1 MEKEKKTKKK
11 KIWLV
16 VLILLILLVFSVVL
30 FLILSNHG
38 KYTIVF
44 DTDGGSP
51 ISSIEVKNGEIVK
64 MPENPTKEGY
74 VFAGWV
80 DKNNNIVTSGIE
92 FKEDLTIKAL
102 WISKEKEI
110 KIVTFDTDG
119 GNDIGDVLVEDG
131 VITRL
136 PMEPT
141 KEGYVFAGWINE
153 KNKIIQIGTKITDN
167 TKVKAIWISKDS
179 KVNKITFDVDGGSK
193 VYSIIIENG
202 KNFIFPVEPSKEGF
216 VFRGW
221 KTEKEEKVTEETI
234 ITSNMKL
241 KAIWLEPYTCPTGC
255 TPIEDGSKCS
265 KTTVTDLV
273 VYTGCPSGTETVER
287 FCSAHKRQVTI
298 GFDDD
303 VTYEYAGILC
313 NGSHSNFC
321 IDYGSRYTTQS
332 DGCPSGYF
340 KYTYSQSG
348 LDASY
353 GCAKRYEKGGS
364 YCPDGYAREGDKCT
378 KTETIA
384 CVAN

>member
-1 MEKEKKTKKK
+1 MEKQEKKTKKK
-11 KIWLV
+11 KIWLI
-16 VLILLILLVFSVVL
+16 VLILLILLALSVVL
-30 FLILSNHG
+30 FLVLSNNG

-44 DTDGGSP
+44 DTDGGTSIP
-51 ISSIEVKNGEIVK
+51 SIEVKNGEIVK

-80 DKNNNIVTSGIE
+80 DKKNNIVTSGIE

-110 KIVTFDTDG
+110 KTVTFDTDG

-136 PMEPT
+136 PIEPT

-153 KNKIIQIGTKITDN
+153 ENKIIQIGTKITDN
-167 TKVKAIWISKDS
+167 TKVKALWISKDA
-179 KVNKITFDVDGGSK
+179 KVNKITFDVDGGSE

-234 ITSNMKL
+234 IASNMKL

-255 TPIEDGSKCS
+255 TPIEDGSKCNRE
-265 KTTVTDLV
+265 VTANMEK
-273 VYTGCPSGTETVER
+273 VY
-287 FCSAHKRQVTI
+287 
-298 GFDDD
+298 
-303 VTYEYAGILC
+303 
-313 NGSHSNFC
+313 N
-321 IDYGSRYTTQS
+321 
-332 DGCPSGYF
+332 CPSGYTS
-340 KYTYSQSG
+340 KGGKCINLSSRYHAHNGDSGWYCNSSSEYMYSEIDQSG
-348 LDASY
+348 LGAMMWCVKQTSKVASDTCPSGY
-353 GCAKRYEKGGS
+353 NQEGGI
-364 YCPDGYAREGDKCT
+364 CK
-378 KTETIA
+378 KVETIN
-384 CVAN
+384 CTAN